1 MKNGGK
7 VPKEII
13 HFLKKINNCYIT
25 YNNYINK
32 KRKKKKSNPC
42 KKFVGIK

>member
-7 VPKEII
+7 VII
-13 HFLKKINNCYIT
+13 HFLKKFNNCYIHKT
-25 YNNYINK
+25 TTSTK
-32 KRKKKKSNPC
+32 KKKKKKSNPC